1 MSLCIGT
8 KKELICVFETF
19 FYYKNARILAVFFT
33 VPLMSHFYFLYHIQR
48 FYVQHFFI
56 TYNAFSIYIYI
67 YSESETISLSKKTVG
82 MLAKDIILLGSMV

>member
-67 YSESETISLSKKTVG
+67 YTVKVKQYLCQKK
-82 MLAKDIILLGSMV
+82 LWACWQKILFC

>member
-56 TYNAFSIYIYI
+56 TYNAFSIYIYTVKVKQ
-67 YSESETISLSKKTVG
+67 YLCQKK
-82 MLAKDIILLGSMV
+82 LWACWQKILFC